1 MIYPIWFANYQP
13 YSLGI
18 KLSMI
23 FSSTLND
30 QKIVN
35 EKSGASVGPHTEDSK
50 LEKKSTLAVC
60 KKNHNC
66 SGPSFCNLG
75 DKKTES
81 RRIRYNAARSLHQ
94 SQIISLTIWSWLL
107 TNFDLCLCICLLLVA
122 GQVSRG
128 GDSDWLGGG
137 TVSIRRRKL
146 LMRSTTFGLW
156 IN

>member
-13 YSLGI
+13 YGLGI

-30 QKIVN
+30 QKTVN

-50 LEKKSTLAVC
+50 SEKKSTLVVC

-75 DKKTES
+75 EKKTES

-107 TNFDLCLCICLLLVA
+107 TNFDLCLCICLCCWWRVRFHVA
-122 GQVSRG
+122 ETRL
-128 GDSDWLGGG
+128 DSVVGRFR
-137 TVSIRRRKL
+137 SAAASCFEFNHIRAL
-146 LMRSTTFGLW
+146 T
-156 IN
+156 